1 MPRSLVSFLGA
12 ALTTVSAV
20 LFLVFF
26 ALDLAGLHTNPYFGI
41 VTFVLLPAVF
51 VTGLLLIPL
60 GLWRARARAARGV
73 PVRRWPVL
81 DFDRASVRRTAIVI
95 IALTGLNIAIVSMAA
110 YKSVEYSESTGFC
123 TGVCHT
129 PMEPEAVAH
138 ANAVHASVSCASC
151 HVGPGATGFV
161 SAKMGGVRRLKAVV
175 TGSVTRPVPV
185 PVHDLPETA
194 GTCFSCHTPER
205 YIGDKVKRVREYAD
219 DEGSTEQV
227 TTLTM
232 KVGGGGFENGGP
244 HGIHWHA
251 SPQTRIEYVATD
263 AARETIV
270 WVRVT
275 DARGTRDYTTDG
287 VTSDRI
293 AAGVRRVMDCT
304 DCHNRAGH
312 PIQTTAERG
321 LNLAIEQGLVPR
333 GLPFVRRE
341 ALASLKQEYPDRA
354 TADQQIESRLRG
366 FYSQGAGV
374 DQGQLTQAIAA
385 VRRLHAT
392 NVFPAMNVT
401 WGTYPNQLGHVD
413 SNGCFRCHDD
423 LHKSPAGK
431 AITQDCETCHGME

>member
-1 MPRSLVSFLGA
+1 MPVRSLLSLFGA

-26 ALDLAGLHTNPYFGI
+26 ALDLAGVHTNPYFGI
-41 VTFVLLPAVF
+41 VTFLLLPAAF
-51 VTGLLLIPL
+51 VAGLLLIPF
-60 GLWRARARAARGV
+60 GLWRVRRRQAQGL
-73 PVRRWPVL
+73 PVRQWPVL
-81 DFDRASVRRTAIVI
+81 NFAHAGVRWTAIVI
-95 IALTGLNIAIVSMAA
+95 LALTGVNIAIVSIAA
-110 YKSVEYSESTGFC
+110 VKAVEYSDSTAFC

-129 PMEPEAVAH
+129 PMRPEAVAH
-138 ANAVHASVSCASC
+138 LGTLHASVSCAAC
-151 HVGPGATGFV
+151 HVGPGAAGFT
-161 SAKMGGVRRLKAVV
+161 SAKLGGIRRLKAVV
-175 TGSVTRPVPV
+175 TGTVSRPIPV

-194 GTCFSCHTPER
+194 GTCFTCHTPER

-232 KVGGGGFENGGP
+232 RVGGGGFENGGP

-263 AARETIV
+263 AARDTIL

-275 DARGTRDYTTDG
+275 DAKGTRDYTADG

-312 PIQTTAERG
+312 LIQTTAERG

-333 GLPFVRRE
+333 SLPFVRRE
-341 ALASLKQEYPDRA
+341 ALASLKQEYPDRT
-354 TADQQIESRLRG
+354 TADRQIESRLRA
-366 FYSQGAGV
+366 FYGSA
-374 DQGQLTQAIAA
+374 DQGQLAQAIAA

-392 NVFPAMNVT
+392 NVFPAMKVT
-401 WGTYPNQLGHVD
+401 WGTYPNQLGHID

-423 LHKSPAGK
+423 LHKSATGK